1 MADVQL
7 DYKMNK
13 SEVQNV
19 VAFLQALKGEVPSQY
34 RKKSAGILNYQR
46 AVRIILL
53 RSDS

>member
-34 RKKSAGILNYQR
+34 RKNPLAYSIT
-46 AVRIILL
+46 
-53 RSDS
+53 SEP